1 MKQRSSR
8 HFLFETLPKEGNKR
22 ERERESLL
30 SILAASC
37 SHPEVSGLRQFRMDL
52 WHPAAPRKTRYRTML
67 ILHVQLCQVR
77 EKLFSL
83 FPCLIDLDCVSSR
96 QELWQRP
103 PPMTGSEGWWL
114 SVSAFCARLYSFCS
128 RAAFANLRRCE
139 TDPRKS
145 PPNTISSHDMW
156 EKDRKRRPHLPVFA
170 LRSSSDHKWMQSAGS
185 TTSKG
190 QWIQLVKSC
199 AASEFDLETAGG
211 WLSGFGKFLKCWMCW
226 WFSREQDGTRWNKHS
241 HSWSAGVPPRWLEGV
256 TAVPPERE
264 RLLMVPWDMLGR
276 FRNVSNLMVL
286 FTFKMTEGRMDR
298 RASSKPPIYNN
309 WNQIRW
315 YCPSDTLNEWMNEM
329 KWNEINE
336 MKWNEMK

>member
-22 ERERESLL
+22 EREPTKHTCSILQPPRSFWTSAVQDGPLTSCCTTQNTIPHHAHTPRSTLSSSREIVFTVSLL
-30 SILAASC
+30 DWS
-37 SHPEVSGLRQFRMDL
+37 
-52 WHPAAPRKTRYRTML
+52 W
-67 ILHVQLCQVR
+67 LCFLKAGAVATT
-77 EKLFSL
+77 
-83 FPCLIDLDCVSSR
+83 
-96 QELWQRP
+96 

-199 AASEFDLETAGG
+199 AASEFGLETAGG

-276 FRNVSNLMVL
+276 VRNVSNLMVL

-329 KWNEINE
+329 KWNE
-336 MKWNEMK
+336 MK